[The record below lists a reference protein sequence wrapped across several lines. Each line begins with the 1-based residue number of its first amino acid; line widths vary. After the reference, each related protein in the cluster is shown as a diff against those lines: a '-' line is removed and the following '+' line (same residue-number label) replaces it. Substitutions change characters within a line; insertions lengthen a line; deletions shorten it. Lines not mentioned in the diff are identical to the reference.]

1 MKFLYAVLFLVLA
14 GLCFSRGALGG
25 CGFSPSETSGGT
37 DSAFVITDGAVTVD
51 ALAPIVN
58 YSVPDKLRSKRRARV
73 DSTLCTSLVLCAL
86 SVVLSGLFYSKFC
99 AAVSRMRGFDS
110 VRRRALPYPVLFA
123 APPIGAALLI

>member
-14 GLCFSRGALGG
+14 GIFSCGALGG
-25 CGFSPSETSGGT
+25 CGLSSAGISDGA
-37 DSAFVITDGAVTVD
+37 DSAFVITNDSGSVA

-58 YSVPDKLRSKRRARV
+58 YSVPDKLRNKRRQARV

-99 AAVSRMRGFDS
+99 SAVSRMRGFVFS
-110 VRRRALPYPVLFA
+110 RRRVLHPPILFA
-123 APPIGAALLI
+123 GPPVGAALLI